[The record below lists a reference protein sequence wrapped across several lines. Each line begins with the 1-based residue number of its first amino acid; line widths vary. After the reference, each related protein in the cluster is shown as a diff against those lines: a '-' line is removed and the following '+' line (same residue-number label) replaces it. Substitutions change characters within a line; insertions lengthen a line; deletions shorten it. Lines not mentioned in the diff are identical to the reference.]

1 MKMLKKSA
9 LSVAVAAALGATAA
23 QADNSFVDDSSLS
36 VTYKNYYW
44 ESDQADSN
52 AREDWVHALV
62 ADYQSGYYADIIG
75 FDIQTGFANDINTK
89 TENLA
94 WGPSN
99 LPSGESGKTNDI
111 AGFQQAFLKAKFG
124 DDDVN
129 LHATYGVK
137 KRGLETYGDCGSRI
151 LNSSSYGADLAASVY
166 GVDLYATRI
175 TAASARNASAFKNDL
190 ENPEGNDIDNITIF
204 GAAYDFNGLGL
215 VVEQAN
221 SKDYLKKSFA
231 KVSYS
236 FDLADNMSVDLDARY
251 GKVKENGDLFLED
264 VQDYDANPDGDPV
277 YQHADGYKSAYTNLN
292 ATLNF
297 GNAYV
302 GLSYNKTKDGD
313 YVNSL
318 YDGDHG
324 TYNSSLDQWEG
335 FNYEDE
341 KAYMFSVGYDFSD
354 HVPGLSVDAW
364 YINGEDAKG
373 FDDFKQKELGAY
385 VNYDFSGKLEGLS
398 LAWYHSAYRTSGTST
413 DATRDNT
420 LGAMYDADVNRIYLT
435 YTYEVF

>member
-1 MKMLKKSA
+1 MILIPKQTTLP
-9 LSVAVAAALGATAA
+9 GAPTTCP
-23 QADNSFVDDSSLS
+23 QAR
-36 VTYKNYYW
+36 
-44 ESDQADSN
+44 A
-52 AREDWVHALV
+52 
-62 ADYQSGYYADIIG
+62 
-75 FDIQTGFANDINTK
+75 
-89 TENLA
+89 
-94 WGPSN
+94 
-99 LPSGESGKTNDI
+99 GKTNDI

-124 DDDVN
+124 DDDLN

-137 KRGLETYGDCGSRI
+137 KRGLETYGDSGSRI

-204 GAAYDFNGLGL
+204 GAAYDFNGLGI

-264 VQDYDANPDGDPV
+264 TQDYDANPDGDPV

-364 YINGEDAKG
+364 YVNGEDAKG
-373 FDDFKQKELGAY
+373 FDDFKQKELGTY

-420 LGAMYDADVNRIYLT
+420 LGAMYDADVNRVYLT